1 MNGFLSNINSLHK
14 NIKTRLIS
22 DFFIS
27 IVFMGIGPFFTIYL
41 VEGIGVK
48 NASYILFA
56 SIVLRVVV
64 PPYDF
69 TPKIY
74 KFSPL
79 KTPFK
84 IQK

>member
-41 VEGIGVK
+41 VEGKKQFIKTNWKLAG
-48 NASYILFA
+48 ILFGFIGFIFA
-56 SIVLRVVV
+56 IVQLA
-64 PPYDF
+64 
-69 TPKIY
+69 
-74 KFSPL
+74 L
-79 KTPFK
+79 PFF
-84 IQK
+84 I